1 MAFLLIP
8 LQVDNLNALSSLGLT
23 LPSPSYLI
31 GSLIFGL
38 IGYVA
43 WRYGR
48 RQSMPYPKW
57 LGVALMFYPYAVSN
71 TVAMYVIGVALT
83 AAVWFTRV

>member
-1 MAFLLIP
+1 M
-8 LQVDNLNALSSLGLT
+8 DNLNALSSLGLT
-23 LPSPSYLI
+23 LPSPAYLI

-48 RQSMPYPKW
+48 RQSLPTPKW

-83 AAVWFTRV
+83 AAVWFTRA